1 MNYTLGFV
9 LGFGHGL
16 FVAYVVVVLRRT
28 RHNNPVTIL
37 ETDETG
43 IWWNDVDR
51 QAWSDRECLP
61 DNRDNKRPV
70 FLKDL
75 PDDLF

>member
-9 LGFGHGL
+9 LGFVHGL

-28 RHNNPVTIL
+28 RHNNPVEIYL
-37 ETDETG
+37 DEFDT
-43 IWWNDVDR
+43 R
-51 QAWSDRECLP
+51 S
-61 DNRDNKRPV
+61 KRHV
-70 FLKDL
+70 LLRDL

>member
-1 MNYTLGFV
+1 MNYTLGFI

-28 RHNNPVTIL
+28 RHNNPVEINL
-37 ETDETG
+37 
-43 IWWNDVDR
+43 DR
-51 QAWSDRECLP
+51 FEADS
-61 DNRDNKRPV
+61 KRPV
-70 FLKDL
+70 FLEDL